1 MGKFISLGEY
11 DKQYKYI
18 WIYLVI
24 RFFTRF
30 IFDYKLVFEQ
40 IKLDILEIPHGTFID
55 LQFEFFGFF
64 IISLILKA
72 IKTLCKKKRI
82 NKSIIQEKYL
92 IFNEIDISTKYG
104 IDKEDYFLY
113 VNIFLVVIMELLWG
127 VFLTFQTEI
136 LDYWMFEML
145 FFEIL
150 NSKFLNTKIYKHH
163 IISLIF
169 ILFSCSLINTIS
181 IILSFSYDTDDVK
194 IIDNRNWLI
203 PFEVIISLLLHL
215 FQAYL
220 FCNEKYYLEKRII
233 SISDYMLC
241 YGIFGIITS
250 FICIIIST
258 FFPCGDNSL
267 PELSKFICNYQDDNE
282 NYHLDSYIIYFKE
295 LAKEYLGLKIFL
307 ILIYITLIY
316 SSSFYCYV
324 IFKKLNPIYHICM
337 YRLNFLIIDILKF
350 INDLAND
357 TIEGIII
364 TKNILDILILLFY
377 LLGAIVYL
385 EFIELNFCGLNFY
398 LKKNIKERALS
409 DTRISLDTVN
419 SDICE

>member
-11 DKQYKYI
+11 NKQYKYI

-24 RFFTRF
+24 RFITKF
-30 IFDYKLVFEQ
+30 IFDYQLVFDQ
-40 IKLDILEIPHGTFID
+40 IKPDILDIPYDTFIS
-55 LQFEFFGFF
+55 LQLEFFGYF
-64 IISLILKA
+64 IISLIVKA
-72 IKTLCKKKRI
+72 VNKLHKK
-82 NKSIIQEKYL
+82 NKPDTSIIQEKFL
-92 IFNEIDISTKYG
+92 IYNEIDISTEYG
-104 IDKEDYFLY
+104 IDKKDYFLY
-113 VNIFLVVIMELLWG
+113 INIFLVVIMDLLWG
-127 VFLTFQTEI
+127 VISTFQTEI

-145 FFEIL
+145 FFEIF
-150 NSKFLNTKIYKHH
+150 NSKFLKSKIYNHH
-163 IISLIF
+163 TISLIF

-181 IILSFSYDTDDVK
+181 IILSFLYDTDDVK

-203 PFEVIISLLLHL
+203 PFEIIISLLLHI
-215 FQAYL
+215 FQAFL

-233 SISDYMLC
+233 SITDYMFC
-241 YGIFGIITS
+241 YGIFGVITC

-258 FFPCGDNSL
+258 FVPCGDNTL
-267 PELSKFICNYQDDNE
+267 PEISKLICNYQDENE
-282 NYHLDSYIIYFKE
+282 NYYLDSYIIYFKV

-307 ILIYITLIY
+307 IIIYITLIY
-316 SSSFYCYV
+316 SSTFYCYV

-337 YRLNFLIIDILKF
+337 YRLNFLILDILVF
-350 INDLAND
+350 INDLIND
-357 TIEGIII
+357 KIEGITI

-409 DTRISLDTVN
+409 DTRISLGSVN